1 MNVTVA
7 SPGGKSL
14 IGLLERQESA
24 QLSDGTPPAETRIDR
39 INRAIGLLVDHR
51 DAITDALRQDFG
63 HRSVHA
69 SLLADVAG
77 SIMSLKH
84 ARSNLRR
91 WMKPERRKVTPGF
104 LGLFGAR
111 AYVAYQPKGVVG
123 IISPWNFP
131 VQLTFAPLAGVFAA
145 GCRALIKPSEFAP
158 RTSELMAELFGMAF
172 AETEVAVVSGG
183 PDVGAAL
190 ARLPFDHLLFT
201 GATWGCTTSETT
213 SPKNSSCSR
222 ARPRAE

>member
-104 LGLFGAR
+104 LGLFGSR

-123 IISPWNFP
+123 IISPWI
-131 VQLTFAPLAGVFAA
+131 
-145 GCRALIKPSEFAP
+145 RAN
-158 RTSELMAELFGMAF
+158 
-172 AETEVAVVSGG
+172 
-183 PDVGAAL
+183 D
-190 ARLPFDHLLFT
+190 
-201 GATWGCTTSETT
+201 
-213 SPKNSSCSR
+213 
-222 ARPRAE
+222 